1 MESLLCLYKWM
12 EWSLVEYLRVS
23 ECIFGSRRRRR
34 AAGWCLLVN
43 FSLVSSRVRWLLL
56 APLVTTTCLL
66 DYMRAGVYL
75 WVIRHNGN
83 RQRSYQRKHT
93 SSRPITEVKCV
104 RAQIVLGWGTAW
116 EHWVTLASLNFL
128 LPLLPCPGG
137 RRQQDGWGT
146 DTYARIF
153 VLRLVVLLPR
163 RG

>member
-1 MESLLCLYKWM
+1 MHIWQSATTTDGVVSFGEFLVGFEQSLM
-12 EWSLVEYLRVS
+12 
-23 ECIFGSRRRRR
+23 
-34 AAGWCLLVN
+34 AAGVDYL
-43 FSLVSSRVRWLLL
+43 
-56 APLVTTTCLL
+56 PLGLYACW
-66 DYMRAGVYL
+66 RVYL
-75 WVIRHNGN
+75 WVIGHNGN
-83 RQRSYQRKHT
+83 RQRSYQRKYT

-137 RRQQDGWGT
+137 RRQQDGWVG

>member
-1 MESLLCLYKWM
+1 MS
-12 EWSLVEYLRVS
+12 
-23 ECIFGSRRRRR
+23 
-34 AAGWCLLVN
+34 
-43 FSLVSSRVRWLLL
+43 
-56 APLVTTTCLL
+56 TTCLL

-83 RQRSYQRKHT
+83 RQRSYQRKYT

-128 LPLLPCPGG
+128 LPPPCPGG

-146 DTYARIF
+146 THM
-153 VLRLVVLLPR
+153 LVFLYCDSSFSCRAGADRGNGVSLDFCCRAVSWSTLMVPLALLHSLCICAV
-163 RG
+163 GEW

>member
-1 MESLLCLYKWM
+1 MAVGGDDDGRGGVC
-12 EWSLVEYLRVS
+12 WS
-23 ECIFGSRRRRR
+23 ISRWFRAEFDGCCCRR
-34 AAGWCLLVN
+34 WCPV
-43 FSLVSSRVRWLLL
+43 L
-56 APLVTTTCLL
+56 ASWIICVL
-66 DYMRAGVYL
+66 AYL

-128 LPLLPCPGG
+128 LLPCPGG

-146 DTYARIF
+146 THM
-153 VLRLVVLLPR
+153 LVFLYCDSSFCCR
-163 RG
+163 AGADRGNGVSLDFCWRAVSWSTLM